1 MSEFRLSNLGYKFQK
16 NITSMHPN
24 VNKIRWEMLTYNLKE
39 DTITGDLKID
49 IHPSVVQRCFRDMMT
64 GGLHIFVDRKSFEE
78 HAKNVL
84 GALG

>member
-39 DTITGDLKID
+39 DTITNSKPYYCCLIWK
-49 IHPSVVQRCFRDMMT
+49 
-64 GGLHIFVDRKSFEE
+64 
-78 HAKNVL
+78 
-84 GALG
+84 